1 MRFRNCESFNTLC
14 TLETI
19 FPKLQSSFILLLY
32 EKQVSKIVVAFSHR
46 TMRLIPQTATSV
58 DTFQAFSARIPA
70 ILHFVRFGFSLKKRK
85 VLDISAR
92 FSMDCASFKKMYNL
106 HMQYKGSSALIFL
119 HLLFRDVF

>member
-1 MRFRNCESFNTLC
+1 MREFQHTLH
-14 TLETI
+14 LETI
-19 FPKLQSSFILLLY
+19 FPKLQSSFILLY
-32 EKQVSKIVVAFSHR
+32 EKQVSKIVVAFLHR

-92 FSMDCASFKKMYNL
+92 FSMDCASFKKN
-106 HMQYKGSSALIFL
+106 
-119 HLLFRDVF
+119 V